1 MGTTPAA
8 ESGLVSTP
16 PNVPAGRVCKK
27 GDILMYASVKSAGVR
42 GLSAELVTVEVDL
55 SSGLPRFDLVG
66 LPNSAVSESK
76 ERVRSAVRNCG
87 FQFPISRITV
97 NLAPADF
104 RKEGPIYDLPIFTA
118 MMLADHQIIS
128 GQKTLERKLEELSS
142 AVFLGELS
150 LRGDV
155 RRVRGVLPM
164 LICAREQGMKQAFI
178 PAGNAQE
185 ATAVCDAMDVYPVR
199 TVKELLAHLRG
210 ERLIEPVAPVPFE
223 TLVEQNARADAPDFS
238 EVIGQHE
245 ARRALEIAAAGG
257 HNVLLVGPPGA
268 GKSMLAKR
276 LPGILPAMTYDEAL
290 ETTNIYSVGGLLPE
304 DLPLM
309 VERPFRAPHHT
320 ATLPAMAGGGAQASP
335 GEVTLAHNGVLF
347 LDETPHFARP
357 VLEAL
362 RQPLEDRCITIARN
376 RATVTYPGNIQLIG
390 AMTPCPCGWYGV
402 PYRENGRV
410 CSCSLQDIR
419 RYADKLSGPFLDRID
434 LHVRVRPVPE
444 RLLLAG
450 GASECSADIRA
461 RVVAARAV
469 QKARFEGTGTTCNA
483 GMNRTQLLECCAL
496 DDACRD
502 ALLAAHEKH
511 QFSARSN
518 DKILKVARTIA
529 DLAGSE
535 TIELPHLLEAVQLH
549 AMDLYLDP

>member
-1 MGTTPAA
+1 
-8 ESGLVSTP
+8 
-16 PNVPAGRVCKK
+16 
-27 GDILMYASVKSAGVR
+27 MYASVKSAGVR

-76 ERVRSAVRNCG
+76 ERVRAAVRNCG

-118 MMLADHQIIS
+118 IMLADHQIIS
-128 GQKTLERKLEELSS
+128 GPKTLQRKLEELNS

-150 LRGDV
+150 LRGDI

-164 LICAREQGMKQAFI
+164 LIAASEQGIREAFI
-178 PAGNAQE
+178 PAGNAKE
-185 ATAVCDAMDVYPVR
+185 ATAVCDSMDVYPVH
-199 TVKELLAHLRG
+199 TVAELIAHLRG
-210 ERLIEPVAPVPFE
+210 EKRMEPVEAVPFE
-223 TLVEQNARADAPDFS
+223 TLVSDHFASEVPDFS
-238 EVIGQHE
+238 EVVGQLE

-276 LPGILPAMTYDEAL
+276 LPGILPKMTYEEAL
-290 ETTNIYSVGGLLPE
+290 ETTNIYSIGGQLPE
-304 DLPLM
+304 DVPLM
-309 VERPFRAPHHT
+309 VERPFRSPHHT
-320 ATLPAMAGGGAQASP
+320 ATLVAMTGGGIQATP
-335 GEVTLAHNGVLF
+335 GEITLAHNGVLF
-347 LDETPHFARP
+347 LDETPYFSRY

-362 RQPLEDRCITIARN
+362 RQPLEDRLITIARN
-376 RATVTYPGNIQLIG
+376 RTTVTYPGNIQLIG
-390 AMTPCPCGWYGV
+390 AMNPCPCGYYGV
-402 PYRENGRV
+402 PYSENARV
-410 CSCSLQDIR
+410 CSCSLADLR
-419 RYADKLSGPFLDRID
+419 RYADRLSGPFLDRID
-434 LHVRVRPVPE
+434 IHVRVRPVPE
-444 RLLLAG
+444 KLLLERKP
-450 GASECSADIRA
+450 SECSADIRA
-461 RVVAARAV
+461 RVVQAREL
-469 QKARFEGTGTTCNA
+469 QKARFAGTGTTCNA
-483 GMNRTQLLECCAL
+483 AMNHAELSTYCAL
-496 DDACRD
+496 SEPCRD

-535 TIELPHLLEAVQLH
+535 NIELPHLLEAIQLH
-549 AMDLYLDP
+549 AMDSYLDP

>member
-1 MGTTPAA
+1 
-8 ESGLVSTP
+8 
-16 PNVPAGRVCKK
+16 
-27 GDILMYASVKSAGVR
+27 MYASVKSAGVR

-128 GQKTLERKLEELSS
+128 GQKTLERKLDELRS

-164 LICAREQGMKQAFI
+164 LICAREKGMKQAFI
-178 PAGNAQE
+178 PAGNAKE
-185 ATAVCDAMDVYPVR
+185 ATAVCDAMDVYPVH

-210 ERLIEPVAPVPFE
+210 EKLIEPVEPVPFDV
-223 TLVEQNARADAPDFS
+223 LVQKNARADAPDFS
-238 EVIGQHE
+238 EVIGQRE

-276 LPGILPAMTYDEAL
+276 LPGILPEMTYDEAL

-320 ATLPAMAGGGAQASP
+320 ATLAAMAGGGAQASP

-390 AMTPCPCGWYGV
+390 AMNPCPCGYYGV
-402 PYRENGRV
+402 PYTENGRV

-434 LHVRVRPVPE
+434 IHVRVRPVPE

-450 GASECSADIRA
+450 GTSECSADIRA

-469 QKARFEGTGTTCNA
+469 QKARFEGSGTVCNA
-483 GMNRTQLLECCAL
+483 AMNRTQMNEFCAL
-496 DDACRD
+496 DEPCRD

-535 TIELPHLLEAVQLH
+535 PIELPHLLEAIQLH
-549 AMDLYLDP
+549 AMDAYLDP

>member
-1 MGTTPAA
+1 
-8 ESGLVSTP
+8 
-16 PNVPAGRVCKK
+16 
-27 GDILMYASVKSAGVR
+27 MYASVKSAGVR

-128 GQKTLERKLEELSS
+128 GQKSLERKLAELQS
-142 AVFLGELS
+142 AVL
-150 LRGDV
+150 
-155 RRVRGVLPM
+155 
-164 LICAREQGMKQAFI
+164 
-178 PAGNAQE
+178 AGNAKE
-185 ATAVCDAMDVYPVR
+185 ATAVCDAMDVYPVH
-199 TVKELLAHLRG
+199 TVEELLAHLRG
-210 ERLIEPVAPVPFE
+210 EKLIEPVEPVPFE
-223 TLVEQNARADAPDFS
+223 VLVKQNARADAPDFS
-238 EVIGQHE
+238 EVVGQRE

-276 LPGILPAMTYDEAL
+276 LPGILPAMTWDEAL

-320 ATLPAMAGGGAQASP
+320 ATLPAMAGGGSQASP

-347 LDETPHFARP
+347 LDETPYFARP

-376 RATVTYPGNIQLIG
+376 RTTVTYPGNIQLVG
-390 AMTPCPCGWYGV
+390 AMNPCPCGYYGV
-402 PYRENGRV
+402 PYSENGRV
-410 CSCSLQDIR
+410 CTCSLGDIR

-434 LHVRVRPVPE
+434 IHVRVRPVPE

>member
-1 MGTTPAA
+1 
-8 ESGLVSTP
+8 
-16 PNVPAGRVCKK
+16 
-27 GDILMYASVKSAGVR
+27 MYASVKSAGVR

-257 HNVLLVGPPGA
+257 HNVLLVGRRQEQARQTAPGHPARHDLRRGPRDHEHLLGGRPPAGGPAAHGRASLPGA
-268 GKSMLAKR
+268 
-276 LPGILPAMTYDEAL
+276 
-290 ETTNIYSVGGLLPE
+290 
-304 DLPLM
+304 
-309 VERPFRAPHHT
+309 APHGH
-320 ATLPAMAGGGAQASP
+320 PARHGGRRGP
-335 GEVTLAHNGVLF
+335 GE
-347 LDETPHFARP
+347 PR
-357 VLEAL
+357 
-362 RQPLEDRCITIARN
+362 
-376 RATVTYPGNIQLIG
+376 
-390 AMTPCPCGWYGV
+390 
-402 PYRENGRV
+402 
-410 CSCSLQDIR
+410 
-419 RYADKLSGPFLDRID
+419 
-434 LHVRVRPVPE
+434 
-444 RLLLAG
+444 
-450 GASECSADIRA
+450 
-461 RVVAARAV
+461 
-469 QKARFEGTGTTCNA
+469 
-483 GMNRTQLLECCAL
+483 
-496 DDACRD
+496 
-502 ALLAAHEKH
+502 
-511 QFSARSN
+511 
-518 DKILKVARTIA
+518 
-529 DLAGSE
+529 
-535 TIELPHLLEAVQLH
+535 
-549 AMDLYLDP
+549 

>member
-1 MGTTPAA
+1 
-8 ESGLVSTP
+8 
-16 PNVPAGRVCKK
+16 
-27 GDILMYASVKSAGVR
+27 MYASVKSAGVR

-320 ATLPAMAGGGAQASP
+320 ATLAAMAGGGAQASP

-390 AMTPCPCGWYGV
+390 AMNPCPCGWYGV

>member
-1 MGTTPAA
+1 
-8 ESGLVSTP
+8 
-16 PNVPAGRVCKK
+16 
-27 GDILMYASVKSAGVR
+27 MYASVKSAGVR

-128 GQKTLERKLEELSS
+128 GQKTLERKLDELTS

-164 LICAREQGMKQAFI
+164 LICAREKGMKQAFI
-178 PAGNAQE
+178 PAGNAKE
-185 ATAVCDAMDVYPVR
+185 ATAVCDAMDVYPVH

-210 ERLIEPVAPVPFE
+210 EKLIEPVEPVPFDV
-223 TLVEQNARADAPDFS
+223 LVQKNARADAPDFS
-238 EVIGQHE
+238 EVIGQRE

-257 HNVLLVGPPGA
+257 HNVLLVGP
-268 GKSMLAKR
+268 
-276 LPGILPAMTYDEAL
+276 L

-320 ATLPAMAGGGAQASP
+320 ATLAAMAGGGAQASP

-390 AMTPCPCGWYGV
+390 AMNPCPCGYYGV
-402 PYRENGRV
+402 PYTENGRV

-434 LHVRVRPVPE
+434 IHVRVRPVPE

-450 GASECSADIRA
+450 GTSECSADIRA

-469 QKARFEGTGTTCNA
+469 QKARFEGSGTVCNA
-483 GMNRTQLLECCAL
+483 AMNRTQMNEFCAL
-496 DDACRD
+496 DEPCRD

-535 TIELPHLLEAVQLH
+535 HIELPHLLEAIQLH
-549 AMDLYLDP
+549 AMDAYLDP

>member
-1 MGTTPAA
+1 
-8 ESGLVSTP
+8 
-16 PNVPAGRVCKK
+16 
-27 GDILMYASVKSAGVR
+27 MYASVKSAGVR

-55 SSGLPRFDLVG
+55 ASGLPRFDLVG

-87 FQFPISRITV
+87 FTFPISRITV

-128 GQKTLERKLEELSS
+128 GPKTLEQTLAKLQT

-150 LRGDV
+150 LRGEV

-164 LICAREQGMKQAFI
+164 LIAAREEGMREAFI
-178 PAGNAQE
+178 PAGNAKE
-185 ATAVCDAMDVYPVR
+185 ASAVSGAMHVYPVR
-199 TVKELLAHLRG
+199 TVNELVAHLRG
-210 ERLIEPVAPVPFE
+210 ERRIPPVEPMSFE
-223 TLVEQNARADAPDFS
+223 TLVRERSRDNVPDFA
-238 EVIGQHE
+238 EVIGQEE

-276 LPGILPAMTYDEAL
+276 LPGILPEMTYEEAL
-290 ETTNIYSVGGLLPE
+290 QTTNIYSIAGLLSE
-304 DLPLM
+304 DTPFL

-320 ATLPAMAGGGAQASP
+320 ATLPAITGGGNHAAP

-347 LDETPHFARP
+347 LDETPYFSRA

-362 RQPLEDRCITIARN
+362 RQPLEDRCITISRN
-376 RATVTYPGNIQLIG
+376 RAVVTYPGSIQLIG
-390 AMTPCPCGWYGV
+390 AMNPCPCGYYGV

-410 CSCSLQDIR
+410 CTCSLTDLR
-419 RYADKLSGPFLDRID
+419 RYADRLSGPFLDRID
-434 LHVRVRPVPE
+434 IHVRVRPVPE
-444 RLLLAG
+444 EQLLRG
-450 GASECSADIRA
+450 GASECSAYIRA
-461 RVVAARAV
+461 RVVRARAR
-469 QKARFEGTGTTCNA
+469 QKARLEGSGVTCNA
-483 GMNRTQLLECCAL
+483 AMSHAQLQTYCAL
-496 DDACRD
+496 NEEERD
-502 ALLAAHEKH
+502 VMLAAHQKN

-535 TIELPHLLEAVQLH
+535 DVELPHLLEAIQLH
-549 AMDLYLDP
+549 TMDAYLDP